1 MSHPWKIAVAFV
13 ARIRPRAML
22 KWSLSTLMLTASLGS
37 AAQSQAPVR
46 LRGSIE
52 SQTAIELVV
61 QDRSGEKITL
71 RLPEKFTFQEVVPID
86 ITAIE
91 TNAFIGTAA
100 VPRADGTLVALE
112 VVVFPESARG
122 TGEGHYPWDLRTD
135 SSMTNATVANLVRNA
150 GQRTLTLRYKDGEKT
165 VQVPD
170 SVPVVTFKPGTPEL
184 IQAGAKVFIVATTV
198 DGKPTVTRLVIGRN
212 GFAPPM

>member
-52 SQTAIELVV
+52 SQTATELVV

-112 VVVFPESARG
+112 VVVLPESARG